1 VARVR
6 LCWLDLSHLGE
17 TMVTEKK
24 GTQDNPKAPGMLP
37 VGALCSN
44 NRLGTVG
51 RVTCLPYLRDGKWH
65 VRILYSHGESE
76 EWIDNLLPL
85 RHI

>member
-1 VARVR
+1 M
-6 LCWLDLSHLGE
+6 
-17 TMVTEKK
+17 TTEKK
-24 GTQDNPKAPGMLP
+24 STPDNLEAPTTLP

-51 RVTCLPYLRDGKWH
+51 RVTCLPYLRAGKWR
-65 VRILYSHGESE
+65 VTVLYSHGESE